1 MVTCIIMY
9 CVSVC
14 SLPMFEPLV
23 VSSFSALQHTWSFC
37 TAVLCVYTIYT
48 YIFII
53 YESEAHLMLPCK
65 MAGIFHTNE
74 ISVHSI
80 GKKNN
85 ESILKRCLQK
95 KEQSRRKIFIIISVL
110 VFIPYV
116 DEQKEKE
123 RESWCGRCSIRWCSA
138 LRSVSFSSHFFCIS
152 LHLIFS
158 VGFYLHTVQNYTIVI
173 LSHSFYVSAQNLQF
187 EMKR

>member
-1 MVTCIIMY
+1 
-9 CVSVC
+9 
-14 SLPMFEPLV
+14 
-23 VSSFSALQHTWSFC
+23 
-37 TAVLCVYTIYT
+37 
-48 YIFII
+48 
-53 YESEAHLMLPCK
+53 MLPCK

-123 RESWCGRCSIRWCSA
+123 RE
-138 LRSVSFSSHFFCIS
+138 LRRKV
-152 LHLIFS
+152 
-158 VGFYLHTVQNYTIVI
+158 
-173 LSHSFYVSAQNLQF
+173 
-187 EMKR
+187 